1 MTTKRLHLIRHGQ
14 TDWNRDKRVQGHA
27 ESELT
32 GLGRQ
37 QAARLAPVLRLE
49 PITAVHCSSSVRT
62 RQTGEI
68 LFRDSALSLSPCDR
82 LREIY
87 LGPWEGRMQAEVRAT
102 WPDQFEYFWH
112 RPDRF
117 SLAGAETF
125 QQVQQRALDRIQ
137 ELLASPDQH
146 IAVVSHGVWIKT
158 LLCAIEDRHLGQLW
172 EPPVMH
178 NCAHSIVE
186 VDDSGS
192 MRIVQY
198 AETADDETSQPEA
211 TRR

>member
-1 MTTKRLHLIRHGQ
+1 MTTRRLHLIRHGQ

-32 GLGRQ
+32 ALGRQ
-37 QAARLAPVLRLE
+37 QAARLAPVLAQE
-49 PITAVHCSSSVRT
+49 PITAVYCSSSVRT

-68 LFRDSALSLSPCDR
+68 VFQDSGLSLSPCDR
-82 LREIY
+82 LREIH
-87 LGPWEGRMQAEVRAT
+87 LGPWEGRLQAEVRET
-102 WPDQFEYFWH
+102 WPEQFEHFWQQ
-112 RPDRF
+112 PDRF
-117 SLAGAETF
+117 RMKGAETF
-125 QQVQQRALDRIQ
+125 EQVQQRAMKRME
-137 ELLASPDQH
+137 ELLALPDEH

-158 LLCAIEDRHLGQLW
+158 LLCAIEDRHLARLW

-186 VDDSGS
+186 IDDSGT

-198 AETADDETSQPEA
+198 AETVDEAGIDREITG
-211 TRR
+211 R

>member
-1 MTTKRLHLIRHGQ
+1 MTTRRLHLIRHGQ

-32 GLGRQ
+32 ELGRQ
-37 QAARLAPVLRLE
+37 QAARLAPILRRE

-68 LFRDSALSLSPCDR
+68 LFRDSGLSLAPCDR
-82 LREIY
+82 LREIH
-87 LGPWEGRMQAEVRAT
+87 LGPWEGRMQAEVREV
-102 WPDQFEYFWH
+102 WPDQFEHFWQ

-117 SLAGAETF
+117 SLEGAETF
-125 QQVQQRALDRIQ
+125 EQVQQRAMQRIQ
-137 ELLASPDQH
+137 ELLTLPDRH

-172 EPPVMH
+172 EPPVMR

-186 VDDSGS
+186 IDDAGA

-198 AETADDETSQPEA
+198 AATADDLDTSRLA
-211 TRR
+211 SGR

>member
-1 MTTKRLHLIRHGQ
+1 MTTRRLHLVRHGQ

-32 GLGRQ
+32 ALGRQ
-37 QAARLAPVLRLE
+37 QAALLAPILRRE

-68 LFRDSALSLSPCDR
+68 LFHGSGLSLSPCDR
-82 LREIY
+82 LREIH
-87 LGPWEGRMQAEVRAT
+87 LGPWEGRLQAEVREA
-102 WPDQFEYFWH
+102 WPEQFEHFWQ

-117 SLAGAETF
+117 RLEGAETF
-125 QQVQQRALDRIQ
+125 EQVQQRALLRIQ
-137 ELLASPDQH
+137 ELLTLPDRH
-146 IAVVSHGVWIKT
+146 MAVVSHGVWIKA
-158 LLCAIEDRHLGQLW
+158 LLCAIEERHLGRLW

-186 VDDSGS
+186 VDDTGT

-198 AETADDETSQPEA
+198 GATTEDDA
-211 TRR
+211 TGHLASGR

>member
-1 MTTKRLHLIRHGQ
+1 MATRRLHLIRHGQ

-37 QAARLAPVLRLE
+37 QAARLAPVLARE
-49 PITAVHCSSSVRT
+49 PITAVYCSSSVRT

-68 LFRDSALSLSPCDR
+68 VFRDSGLSLSPCDR
-82 LREIY
+82 LREIH
-87 LGPWEGRMQAEVRAT
+87 LGPWEGLLQAEVRET
-102 WPDQFEYFWH
+102 WPDQFECFWQH
-112 RPDRF
+112 PDRF
-117 SLAGAETF
+117 SLEGAETF
-125 QQVQQRALDRIQ
+125 EQVQQRALKRIE
-137 ELLASPDQH
+137 ELLALPDRH

-186 VDDSGS
+186 IHDSGS

-198 AETADDETSQPEA
+198 AATADNGSVDRET
-211 TRR
+211 TGR

>member
-1 MTTKRLHLIRHGQ
+1 MAIRRLHLIRHGQ

-32 GLGRQ
+32 ELGRQ
-37 QAARLAPVLRLE
+37 QAAGLATVLRGE

-68 LFRDSALSLSPCDR
+68 LFRDSGLSLSPCDR
-82 LREIY
+82 LREIH
-87 LGPWEGRMQAEVRAT
+87 LGPWEGLLQAEVRET
-102 WPDQFEYFWH
+102 WPDQFDYFWQ

-117 SLAGAETF
+117 NLEGAETF
-125 QQVQQRALDRIQ
+125 EQVQQRAMQRIQ
-137 ELLASPDQH
+137 ELLTLPDRH
-146 IAVVSHGVWIKT
+146 IAVVSHGVWIKSV
-158 LLCAIEDRHLGQLW
+158 LCAIENRPLGRFW

-178 NCAHSIVE
+178 NCAHSVVE
-186 VDDSGS
+186 VDGAGT

-198 AETADDETSQPEA
+198 AAIVDEQSQDGPA
-211 TRR
+211 TGR

>member
-1 MTTKRLHLIRHGQ
+1 MTARRLHLIRHGQ

-32 GLGRQ
+32 ELGRQ
-37 QAARLAPVLRLE
+37 QAAQLAPLLRRE

-68 LFRDSALSLSPCDR
+68 LFSDSGLALSPCDR
-82 LREIY
+82 LREIH
-87 LGPWEGRMQAEVRAT
+87 LGPWEGRLQAEVRDA
-102 WPDQFEYFWH
+102 WPDQFEHFWQ

-117 SLAGAETF
+117 NLEGAETF
-125 QQVQQRALDRIQ
+125 EQVQQRALQRIE
-137 ELLASPDQH
+137 ELLTLPDQH

-158 LLCAIEDRHLGQLW
+158 VLCAIENRHLGQFW
-172 EPPVMH
+172 DPPVML

-186 VDDSGS
+186 IDEVGA

-198 AETADDETSQPEA
+198 AAVAEDDGTDRVASG
-211 TRR
+211 R